1 MVELLESAFKQ
12 IQLGGWVMY
21 PLVITS
27 LWMWYLIGKKLYDI
41 HFLVKGDRPFV
52 QLRKEIGNADLSAA
66 AWQRFIVDG
75 YMKERTGN
83 QDWDESIIHSLQI
96 HVEQFIDKYTGTIKL
111 LAMVSPLLGLLG
123 TVSGMVKT
131 FVVIAEFGTGNA
143 RALASGISEA
153 LITTQTGLVVAVPGL
168 FMASFLLRRSNG
180 LVERIDRFCLRLSS
194 AQTDTALIEGKEV
207 L

>member
-12 IQLGGWVMY
+12 IELGGWVMY

-27 LWMWYLIGKKLYDI
+27 LWMWYLIGEKLYDMY
-41 HFLVKGDRPFV
+41 FLAKGDRPFV
-52 QLRKEIGNADLSAA
+52 QLRKDIGKGDLSAA
-66 AWQRFIVDG
+66 AWQRFIIDG

-83 QDWDESIIHSLQI
+83 RDWDESIIHSLQI
-96 HVEQFIDKYTGTIKL
+96 HVEQFVAKYTGTIKL

-194 AQTDTALIEGKEV
+194 AQPDTALIEGKEV

>member
-1 MVELLESAFKQ
+1 
-12 IQLGGWVMY
+12 
-21 PLVITS
+21 
-27 LWMWYLIGKKLYDI
+27 
-41 HFLVKGDRPFV
+41 
-52 QLRKEIGNADLSAA
+52 
-66 AWQRFIVDG
+66 
-75 YMKERTGN
+75 MKERTGN

-96 HVEQFIDKYTGTIKL
+96 HVEQFVDKYTGTIKL

>member
-41 HFLVKGDRPFV
+41 HFLAKGDRPFV

-96 HVEQFIDKYTGTIKL
+96 HVEQFVDKYTGTIKL